1 MIRSQ
6 TRQLRATAWL
16 RPGTPLALAAR
27 TAAIVIGAAAIAL
40 AQPPN
45 PVTLSATAKV
55 SQVKPGAKLDIDL
68 VARISDGWH
77 VYSIA
82 QPAPPIATRIELAP
96 GQPYTLAG
104 DIGGPAPSVVFDES
118 AGMTVETYE
127 GEAAFTL
134 PIKVD
139 AKAAPGRV
147 PVRVQMRYQSCD
159 GKICLPPKTL
169 TVEVPLEIVAATPRK

>member
-1 MIRSQ
+1 M
-6 TRQLRATAWL
+6 TRLQGYQRGTSAAL

-27 TAAIVIGAAAIAL
+27 AAAIVLGVAALAL

-45 PVTLSATAKV
+45 PVTLSASAKV
-55 SQVKPGAKLDIDL
+55 TQVKPGVKLDIDL

-77 VYSIA
+77 VYSIT
-82 QPAPPIATRIELAP
+82 QPAPPIATRVELAP
-96 GQPYTLAG
+96 GQPYTLEG
-104 DIGGPAPSVVFDES
+104 DIGGPAPSVAFDES

-134 PIKVD
+134 PIRVA

-169 TVEVPLEIVAATPRK
+169 TVEVPLEIVAATPPK